1 MNLNNKNKNKSNI
14 NNNTKD
20 HSKNNGD
27 DTQKEN
33 SSRYGIKNNK
43 CPLQVKVLI
52 AFVEDMI
59 DLVHQ
64 TRFRKV
70 KSNFQKKLGKDLKT
84 IKSSNKNAY
93 ASKQNLKHV

>member
-43 CPLQVKVLI
+43 CPLQVKDLI
-52 AFVEDMI
+52 AFEKDMI

-64 TRFRKV
+64 IRYRK
-70 KSNFQKKLGKDLKT
+70 K
-84 IKSSNKNAY
+84 
-93 ASKQNLKHV
+93 